1 MGTTN
6 VSAQQMRESNLVR
19 QIEQST
25 RAAPRQNYWGQCS
38 EGFSVNGSSPR
49 PQQEGKRQ
57 AWRQPAIRFLRRD
70 LPPSAE
76 HVGELGLDGC
86 ARRTAYTDY
95 LCSRPEAGATNGVGE
110 ASALGV
116 DRRYPGANQLLPHC
130 VAVWIYNDQNAAA
143 PRQREWCARSE
154 CPLKKYTFKETWS
167 ES

>member
-1 MGTTN
+1 MHGN
-6 VSAQQMRESNLVR
+6 NQCLSATMWESNLVR

-86 ARRTAYTDY
+86 ARRTAYTHY

-143 PRQREWCARSE
+143 PRHREWCARFGVPSE
-154 CPLKKYTFKETWS
+154 KIHF
-167 ES
+167 